1 MLQTTCM
8 QLTAGNVGMGG
19 SRVKGGWGE
28 GLGNRGDGWVQQW
41 EISIRGD
48 DRVLLGW
55 PVELLDVTIQVTTI
69 QPDVCDDVV
78 LVVQVQVAQQ
88 GGNGA
93 LSWHCHAQRIAA
105 LWMRRVERLHHII

>member
-1 MLQTTCM
+1 M